1 MIKKKVLLIVIIGI
15 FGMLPFMAGCLNLD
29 KAYPEKRYFALEA
42 SRDENMSS
50 PDTGKVLTVRRF
62 RVSPKFEGKGLVYR
76 LGELGYES
84 DFYNEFFI
92 SPSPMLTEEIRKRLA
107 GSGLFKQ
114 VLLPSSLL
122 DSTYILEGAV
132 TALYGDYR
140 VNTAPK
146 AVMEIQFFLLHE
158 IDNKPKLIFQSQY
171 RKEEPFKTNMPDS
184 LAKSWN
190 SALNQILT
198 EFETDL
204 KEYMSKID
212 P

>member
-1 MIKKKVLLIVIIGI
+1 MKKKTLLIVIIGV
-15 FGMLPFMAGCLNLD
+15 FATLPFVAGCINLD
-29 KAYPEKRYFALEA
+29 KAYPEKRYFALET
-42 SRDENMSS
+42 SREENISS

-76 LGELGYES
+76 LEELSYDS

-92 SPSPMLTEEIRKRLA
+92 TPSSMLTEEVRKWLA

-114 VLLPSSLL
+114 VLIPASLL
-122 DSTYILEGAV
+122 DSTYFLEGAV

-140 VNTAPK
+140 VSTAPK
-146 AVMEIQFFLLHE
+146 AVMEIQFFLLE
-158 IDNKPKLIFQSQY
+158 ETDNNHKIIFQSQY
-171 RKEEPFKTNMPDS
+171 HKEEPFKTNMPDA
-184 LAKSWN
+184 LVKSWN
-190 SALNQILT
+190 TVFNQILT

-204 KEYMSKID
+204 KEYLSKTD

>member
-1 MIKKKVLLIVIIGI
+1 MIKKKMLLLVIIGI
-15 FGMLPFMAGCLNLD
+15 FCLFPFMAGCLNLD
-29 KAYPEKRYFALEA
+29 KAYPEKRYFTLET
-42 SRDENMSS
+42 SREADISS
-50 PDTGKVLTVRRF
+50 PDTGKILTVRRF

-76 LGELGYES
+76 LEELSYES

-92 SPSPMLTEEIRKRLA
+92 SPSSMLTEEVRKRLA

-114 VLLPSSLL
+114 VLNPTSLL

-146 AVMEIQFFLLHE
+146 AVMEIQFFLLE
-158 IDNKPKLIFQSQY
+158 ETDNNHKIIFKSQY
-171 RKEEPFKTNMPDS
+171 HKEEPFKTNMPGA
-184 LAKSWN
+184 LVKSWN
-190 SALNQILT
+190 AVFRQILT

-204 KEYMSKID
+204 KEYLSKTD